1 MQYDGFDP
9 STRRFMKT
17 VVAGGVVLAAGCTTL
32 GGESAPEEGFEYR
45 AAASPV
51 RPDAGGKLEVVE
63 FFWYGCPHCNAFEA
77 PLGSW
82 LARLPADVAFRKVHV
97 GLSPRWVPHQQLFYA
112 LEQLGRTDATTARV
126 FHAIHVDKASLDE
139 RDAMADFVAKQG
151 VERRAFVEAF
161 DSPQVA
167 ERMKRADTLA
177 AAFGVQ
183 GVPNLGVHGKWLTSP
198 GMAGS
203 YADAL
208 RVVDFLLAKERSP
221 APR

>member
-1 MQYDGFDP
+1 L
-9 STRRFMKT
+9 KT
-17 VVAGGVVLAAGCTTL
+17 VVAGGVVVAAGCTTL

-45 AAASPV
+45 AAVSPV
-51 RPDAGGKLEVVE
+51 HPETGGRLEVVE

-77 PLGSW
+77 TLDGW
-82 LARLPADVAFRKVHV
+82 LARRPPDVAFRKVHV

-126 FHAIHVDKASLDE
+126 FHAIHVDQAKLEE
-139 RDAMADFVAKQG
+139 RDAMADFVVKLG
-151 VERRAFVEAF
+151 VDRRAFVEAF
-161 DSPQVA
+161 ESPQVR
-167 ERMKRADTLA
+167 ERMQRADALA

-208 RVVDFLLAKERSP
+208 RVVDFLLAKERG
-221 APR
+221 AVAR